1 MNVLISACLLGV
13 NCKYNGKNNEVENLI
28 EQMENVTLIPV
39 CPEQLGGL
47 TTPRPPAELNGEAS
61 VFNNEGIDVTG
72 QFIFGA
78 EETLKIAKLYHCEY
92 AILKER
98 SPSCGSNQIYDGSF
112 QGKVKEG
119 EGVTAAL
126 LKQNSITVYSEENF
140 EELIKI
146 LKERH

>member
-1 MNVLISACLLGV
+1 LNILISACLLGV
-13 NCKYNGKNNEVENLI
+13 NCKYNGKNNKVENLI
-28 EQMENVTLIPV
+28 EQMNNVTLIPV

-61 VFNNEGIDVTG
+61 VFSNEGIDVTA
-72 QFIFGA
+72 QFTFGA

-119 EGVTAAL
+119 EGVTATL
-126 LKQNSITVYSEENF
+126 LKQNSITVYSEDNF